1 MIGGALY
8 ALLDHRLGSLASSDE
23 VSGLPPVLEKPLSE
37 PLFVLGV
44 LFILVVFFVPGGIA
58 RIGRLGR
65 RPRTLQRL
73 QESLGS
79 PPEAS

>member
-1 MIGGALY
+1 M
-8 ALLDHRLGSLASSDE
+8 SQ
-23 VSGLPPVLEKPLSE
+23 LPSVLRTPLQQ

-58 RIGRLGR
+58 RLGQVR

-73 QESLGS
+73 QE
-79 PPEAS
+79 AMQR